1 MNVNRIYNVLLV
13 EDDDIDIE
21 NVKRGFQKTN
31 ITNPLFIAKDGV
43 EALEVLEKGI
53 EFPLLILLDLKMPRM
68 GGLEFLQ
75 RIRAD
80 KRWQRI
86 PVVVLTSS
94 KDEKDL
100 IDAYKYNV
108 AGYVIKPIEFGDFVE
123 VLSKIGS
130 YWMLCEFPTTVNN
143 EPKKN

>member
-1 MNVNRIYNVLLV
+1 MNINRVYNILLV

-21 NVKRGFQKTN
+21 NVKRGFEKCS
-31 ITNPLFIAKDGV
+31 ITNPLFVAKDGI
-43 EALEVLEKGI
+43 EALEVLKKGI
-53 EFPLLILLDLKMPRM
+53 PFPLLIMLDLKMPRM

-75 RIRAD
+75 RIRSD
-80 KRWQRI
+80 TRWQKI

-100 IDAYKYNV
+100 VEAYKLNV
-108 AGYVIKPIEFGDFVE
+108 AGYVIKPIAFSDFVE

-130 YWMLCEFPTTVNN
+130 YWTLCEFPV
-143 EPKKN
+143 K